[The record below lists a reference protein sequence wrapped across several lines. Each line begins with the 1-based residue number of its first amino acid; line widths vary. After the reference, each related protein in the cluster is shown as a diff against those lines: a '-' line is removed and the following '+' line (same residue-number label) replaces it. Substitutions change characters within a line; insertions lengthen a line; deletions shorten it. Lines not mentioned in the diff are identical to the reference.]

1 MPSPGHF
8 AVRRGR
14 ASAPIVIFSR
24 GLAVLSFPEAR
35 FMLWCILVGFG
46 ACLRLEPRGIKGC
59 AKSLSNFL
67 TFIALAVWLAL
78 PRRSPSW
85 TALTGASLSMTIGNR
100 RRPTANAIRAGFCF
114 LIFRTSAMLRIL
126 KPAPPDTEIPADLR
140 RPRLKDAMAR
150 TPFSLGEK
158 VSPKATD
165 VG

>member
-24 GLAVLSFPEAR
+24 VLSFPEAR

-100 RRPTANAIRAGFCF
+100 RRPTANAIRANILLLKIRKPGKMGFM
-114 LIFRTSAMLRIL
+114 SALDRNLRSVDNGLESRDCQQTLREGWIRL
-126 KPAPPDTEIPADLR
+126 SAIP
-140 RPRLKDAMAR
+140 
-150 TPFSLGEK
+150 S
-158 VSPKATD
+158 
-165 VG
+165 

>member
-67 TFIALAVWLAL
+67 TLIALAVWLAL

-100 RRPTANAIRAGFCF
+100 RRPTANAIRATDIMGFG
-114 LIFRTSAMLRIL
+114 ID
-126 KPAPPDTEIPADLR
+126 PG
-140 RPRLKDAMAR
+140 DAHD
-150 TPFSLGEK
+150 GI
-158 VSPKATD
+158 
-165 VG
+165 